1 VGKPDHFSALFLIAI
16 RLEVIRKKFR
26 PATTI
31 LPRMLSTAP
40 HLHTRRPSPTTIEY
54 TVSTKPTLTLPLRL
68 ILLATFLVRLVLG
81 FSTILLLYC
90 KWHLSTYSTSPPP
103 PSPPPI
109 APPLFTSEFIWYAID
124 TIHFSALGALFT
136 SLAAQIPT
144 LLLLPISGLMAYSTI
159 RRIHTAESLLVLRGL
174 GIQTSTSSTTYLG
187 TASTRFIPTEKI
199 QDILVNEAFRGFE
212 VRYYLVV
219 VVEGEDEVVVVFPRL
234 LPGRA
239 IVERVWRGARGCLY
253 EPENREG
260 VEKEGYVGR

>member
-1 VGKPDHFSALFLIAI
+1 
-16 RLEVIRKKFR
+16 
-26 PATTI
+26 
-31 LPRMLSTAP
+31 MLTTAP
-40 HLHTRRPSPTTIEY
+40 HLHTRRPTPTTIEY
-54 TVSTKPTLTLPLRL
+54 TVSTIPPLTLTLRLL
-68 ILLATFLVRLVLG
+68 ILATLLLRLVLG
-81 FSTILLLYC
+81 FSTLLLLYS
-90 KWHLSTYSTSPPP
+90 KWSLSGYRAFPPP
-103 PSPPPI
+103 PPPVAPPP
-109 APPLFTSEFIWYAID
+109 FTNEFVWYAIE
-124 TIHFSALGALFT
+124 TIHISALGRLCT
-136 SLAAQIPT
+136 SLAVEIPT
-144 LLLLPISGLMAYSTI
+144 LLFLPACALMAYGTI

-253 EPENREG
+253 EPERREG
-260 VEKEGYVGR
+260 VEKEGHIGR